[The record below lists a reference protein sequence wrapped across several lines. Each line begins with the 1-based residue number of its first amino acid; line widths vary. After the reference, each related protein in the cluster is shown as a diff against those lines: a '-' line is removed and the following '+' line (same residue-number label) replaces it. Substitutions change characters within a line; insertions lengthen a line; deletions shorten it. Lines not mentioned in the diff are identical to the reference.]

1 MENNA
6 CKNLRKIVII
16 TEKFTK
22 FLQHKRVESVI
33 NQRNRIK
40 SREIMKTYYSFEIQ
54 LMNDDFCRFDL
65 SIPELNKIF
74 EIPESLWR
82 KCSLPRGCI
91 RETLSR
97 DFLSENFVVKI

>member
-82 KCSLPRGCI
+82 NAVCQGDAFAKRYQGI
-91 RETLSR
+91 
-97 DFLSENFVVKI
+97 FYQKISS